1 MRMLSTI
8 QPTQHQ
14 LTVLAIIAANQEKPL
29 IARKLLSHNQNLIA
43 ARNLLMQ
50 WNAVEVSTGK
60 ITLTDIGRTIAIDNN
75 IIDDS
80 GQLTDDGQQLLPT
93 EVTKDIGEP
102 VDIEPTGDMGLGS
115 EPLPQMEGFSDI
127 FKSALLG

>member
-8 QPTQHQ
+8 QPTTNQ

-29 IARKLLSHNQNLIA
+29 IAQKLLSHNQNLIT

-50 WNAVEVSTGK
+50 WNAVEIGNGQ
-60 ITLTDIGRTIAIDNN
+60 IALTDIGRTIATDNN

-80 GQLTDDGQQLLPT
+80 GQLTDEGQQLLPT

-102 VDIEPTGDMGLGS
+102 VDVEPTGGMGME
-115 EPLPQMEGFSDI
+115 EPIPPMEGFSSL